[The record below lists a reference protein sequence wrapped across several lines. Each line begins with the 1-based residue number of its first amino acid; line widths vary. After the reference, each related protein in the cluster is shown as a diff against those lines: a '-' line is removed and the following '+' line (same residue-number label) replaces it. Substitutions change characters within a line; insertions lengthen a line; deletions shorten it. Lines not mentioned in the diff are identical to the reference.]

1 VEASWEKAATDD
13 GQTFVYR
20 SFGDGPLIVLL
31 HGFPDTPYG
40 WERIASALADSGY
53 RAVTPWLRGY
63 HPDTHVEGRSYDPV
77 ATAEDGVALLDA
89 LDADDAILVGHD
101 WGAAITYGAAALA
114 PERFRAV
121 VPVGIPYPPL
131 FPRSLKLLWVA
142 RHFFA
147 HRLPWAERSL
157 RRANFKQV
165 DRLYSRWSPDWRGPE
180 RDRSIAAAKQCLAD
194 PRSLHAALGYYRDA
208 SPSRAAELPKLPR
221 IPALPVGGS
230 SDFDPGLYGKTAALF
245 GPGSEAVVLDGG
257 HWPHRESEDAFIAS
271 LIDFVKR
278 VDRPTAT

>member
-1 VEASWEKAATDD
+1 MEATWQEATTEA
-13 GQTFVYR
+13 GQRFVFR
-20 SFGDGPLIVLL
+20 SFGEGPLVVLI
-31 HGFPDTPYG
+31 HGFPDTPHG
-40 WERIASALADSGY
+40 WERIASALADAGY

-63 HPDTHVEGRSYDPV
+63 RPETIVEGRSYDPI
-77 ATAEDGVALLDA
+77 AISEDAIALLDA
-89 LDADDAILVGHD
+89 LGEHDAILVGHD
-101 WGAAITYGAAALA
+101 WGAVITYGAAALA

-121 VPVGIPYPPL
+121 VPIAIPYPPL
-131 FPRSLKLLWVA
+131 YPRSLKLLWAA
-142 RHFFA
+142 RHIFA
-147 HRLPWAERSL
+147 NRLPWAERSL

-165 DRLYSRWSPDWRGPE
+165 DRLYRRWSPNWRGPE
-180 RDRSIAAAKQCLAD
+180 RDRSIADAKRCLAD
-194 PRSLHAALGYYRDA
+194 PRSLHAALGYYRDV
-208 SPSRAAELPKLPR
+208 SPSRAAELPNLPQ

-230 SDFDPGLYGKTAALF
+230 GDFDPGLYGKTATLF